1 MKKLENRDNK
11 VNPTNKESKKLI
23 NIVRRRNDYDWG
35 RGRNQRN
42 TFFLAMNWIPYD
54 TQGKGSIDQTLD
66 EIWDTTTGNMK
77 IFENGLWIIPENEFS
92 IIDIAVQRVGKKDK
106 VSLTKDKKFIIV
118 GLIKNDTEDGYLFAH
133 FERVAENMKSKRST
147 KILKLD
153 KGKEKNDNY
162 LNQLLVA
169 KEMACVAVIIF

>member
-1 MKKLENRDNK
+1 MANSRSTMHFHGLDLVSIYHDIDKVANVNPHNLNEQNKPDEELEAELPIIDGTSKFRKKHVLIGIAEEDEDFEVISNILKKLENRDNK

-77 IFENGLWIIPENEFS
+77 IFENGLWIIPENEFN
-92 IIDIAVQRVGKKDK
+92 IIDIDV
-106 VSLTKDKKFIIV
+106 
-118 GLIKNDTEDGYLFAH
+118 
-133 FERVAENMKSKRST
+133 
-147 KILKLD
+147 
-153 KGKEKNDNY
+153 
-162 LNQLLVA
+162 
-169 KEMACVAVIIF
+169 